1 MIKATVNRERHQK
14 EMSTTQ
20 WHKDNS
26 AIYDSAHV
34 QSSLKTQSHACYNL
48 STTEEMDTLMA
59 KLNHAHVKLD
69 DVFKRRLDIVS
80 KETEDIIER
89 IAVDTQDIQQR
100 LLAFSK
106 VRQTRQDELYREW
119 LQMYVVKLD
128 EWKSLQLTQLQ
139 EELSTY
145 QKQIIIQ
152 SQSLISSINREANL
166 LKAQILREE
175 QEGASQEVNE
185 IIAQIESLS
194 SQQTLQHLGSE
205 TMTKMN
211 LTVQAN
217 VGRKAPGQHCK
228 FDFGDNVEVPAP
240 PVKRPPSKTNNANRR
255 GDNGKQEEQ

>member
-1 MIKATVNRERHQK
+1 MGYAHGQVEPTPMLNLTMFSNAV
-14 EMSTTQ
+14 STSCR
-20 WHKDNS
+20 KK
-26 AIYDSAHV
+26 
-34 QSSLKTQSHACYNL
+34 LKTLSNASLLTRKTYSNVYSH
-48 STTEEMDTLMA
+48 
-59 KLNHAHVKLD
+59 
-69 DVFKRRLDIVS
+69 
-80 KETEDIIER
+80 
-89 IAVDTQDIQQR
+89 
-100 LLAFSK
+100 FSK